1 MTTTAI
7 RTKLYDYIKVAD
19 EKKVK
24 AIYTMLESEIETN
37 VEWWLDEKV
46 IFDIQKRVNDFEI
59 GKDKGFSKSDILNE
73 IQTLKVSK

>member
-46 IFDIQKRVNDFEI
+46 ISDIQKRVDDFET
-59 GKDKGFSKSDILNE
+59 GKDKGFSKLDILNE